1 MERLKERVEKALA
14 VGVYLSKRERPAQQ
28 VSLEELVRLA
38 ETSGAVVCGREFHE
52 LCNRNSATYIGKGLV
67 QMVAE
72 SAREKGC
79 NLVLFNEDLSPSQN
93 RNLEEAMGVEVIDRT
108 GLILDI
114 FAQRARTSEGKLQVE
129 LAQLN
134 YLLPRLSGKGK
145 EFSQLAG
152 GIGTRGPGETKLEMD
167 RRKARAKIGLIQ
179 EQLKRVRSARA
190 LHRTKR
196 TDLPMPLVAIVG
208 YTNAGKSTLMNRLTD
223 AGLLVEDKLF
233 ATLDPTVRR
242 LKLPSGREILLEDTV
257 GFINKLPHQLVEAFS
272 ATFEEVASADLLIH
286 LVDSSDPNGKRKIE
300 VVEHVLEELDLQ
312 RKPVLMVFN
321 KIDEESEEGGLCG
334 AEGLRISALK
344 GEGIDRLLEAIEE
357 KLSVSFRHLSL
368 LLPYQ
373 AGRELSLL
381 YRTSRILKRED
392 RGDGIHLE
400 VEVDEKQYNQFRQWV
415 REDES

>member
-1 MERLKERVEKALA
+1 MERLMERVEKALA

-38 ETSGAVVCGREFHE
+38 ETSGAVVCGREFRE
-52 LCNRNSATYIGKGLV
+52 LRNRNPATYIGKGLV
-67 QMVAE
+67 QLVADQ
-72 SAREKGC
+72 AREKGC

-93 RNLEEAMGVEVIDRT
+93 RNLEEAMGVKVIDRT

-114 FAQRARTSEGKLQVE
+114 FSQRARTSEGRLQVE

-134 YLLPRLSGKGK
+134 YLLPRLAGRGK

-152 GIGTRGPGETKLEMD
+152 GIGTRGPGETQLEMD
-167 RRKARAKIGLIQ
+167 RRKARAKIDLIQ
-179 EQLKRVRSARA
+179 AQLKRVRSARA

-196 TDLPMPLVAIVG
+196 ADLSMPLVAIVG

-223 AGLLVEDKLF
+223 AGLLVEDRLF

-242 LKLPSGREILLEDTV
+242 LRLPSGREILFEDTV
-257 GFINKLPHQLVEAFS
+257 GFINRLPHQLVEAFS
-272 ATFEEVASADLLIH
+272 ATFEEVASADLLVH
-286 LVDSSDPNGKRKIE
+286 LIDLSDPHLERQIE
-300 VVEHVLEELDLQ
+300 VVQGVLEELDLQ
-312 RKPVLMVFN
+312 RKPILQVFN
-321 KIDEESEEGGLCG
+321 KIDQNIHERVGGEGDL
-334 AEGLRISALK
+334 LISALK

-357 KLSVSFRHLSL
+357 KLSLSFRHLSL

-400 VEVDEKQYNQFRQWV
+400 VEVDEKQYNQFRKWS
-415 REDES
+415 RG